1 MSAANSV
8 RMMLGI
14 DDADDD
20 DDDDDDDED
29 SSCVDLLGE
38 SSKSSQ
44 ALTIASAF
52 SRMEATGK
60 VISVIML
67 KDYG

>member
-67 KDYG
+67 ED